1 MKFSLKLRHFLDNG
15 FLWGVN
21 FNCHP
26 PEQAL
31 FIIYYI
37 IRLFVDKIIILLNF
51 IVFSSYS

>member
-21 FNCHP
+21 FNCQP

-51 IVFSSYS
+51 IVFNSYS